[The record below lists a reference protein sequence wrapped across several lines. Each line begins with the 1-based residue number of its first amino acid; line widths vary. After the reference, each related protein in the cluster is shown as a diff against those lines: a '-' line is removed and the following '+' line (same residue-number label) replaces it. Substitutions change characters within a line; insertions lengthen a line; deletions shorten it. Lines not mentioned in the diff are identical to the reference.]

1 MPRRILN
8 MRLNEIAVEAAG
20 ISVANKTMIGGA
32 ATGLVGWL
40 SQVNW
45 IGVIGVAV
53 AVVGLAANIYFQ
65 VRRDRRESAE
75 SRERIAALK
84 DRCGL

>member
-1 MPRRILN
+1 

-20 ISVANKTMIGGA
+20 ISVANKTMAGGA
-32 ATGLVGWL
+32 ATGLIGWV

-45 IGVIGVAV
+45 LGTIGALV

-75 SRERIAALK
+75 SQARIAAMRE
-84 DRCGL
+84 RCDV

>member
-1 MPRRILN
+1 
-8 MRLNEIAVEAAG
+8 MRFDEIAVEAAG
-20 ISVANKTMIGGA
+20 ISIANKTMAGGA
-32 ATGLVGWL
+32 ATGLIGWL

-45 IGVIGVAV
+45 IGVIGAGV

-75 SRERIAALK
+75 SNARIAALRE
-84 DRCGL
+84 RCEL